1 MSDREKQ
8 INLALQTVAWSRMVL
23 RVAGPNVSKSAFAG
37 QGVMQAEDFASVFEH
52 HDTVIAALL
61 LSMLRASRLP
71 LCVDIAART
80 DLRLGRFVPAN
91 HKEIAVSSMRSR
103 SAPAPASSTCVGPST
118 WARLPTALATRTDE
132 RRHASLLPTFPLSS
146 SPYPT

>member
-1 MSDREKQ
+1 MPDREKQ

-61 LSMLRASRLP
+61 MSMLRASRLP

-91 HKEIAVSSMRSR
+91 HKE
-103 SAPAPASSTCVGPST
+103 T
-118 WARLPTALATRTDE
+118 ARLFDAITVGAGE
-132 RRHASLLPTFPLSS
+132 RVFDLRWAKYLG
-146 SPYPT
+146 